1 MLKLFEQIFRHDT
14 RPAKSYPDELIRR
27 AIERAVDA
35 TDPRVR
41 ILSSYQKKMRPAAI
55 HAIDCVVQL
64 VTSLSRPVPMSAA
77 DWGSQAVLGAMFA
90 SAESLRAVISCDRA
104 CRDFAATNTHFTEPV
119 TALLLAKFSQKHTY
133 GYDLVDDKTVGDVPL
148 TVVSFDDH
156 RLIGLATQDSETR
169 RLLQLRAFDYLLAL
183 ALEEITT
190 AKDLRQDLVA
200 RKKLLKVKLDIVLRS
215 NGSLVD
221 EPSRDDRH
229 GLQQK
234 MDAIEAAL
242 HEAGAD
248 DDVLQR
254 NLTIIIETLAGAEQ
268 RLRLEKQTLYIDNL
282 HYLRTAEDQRAA
294 PVPVQMLR
302 DAHAREMAAQLVTIP
317 PESFVTG

>member
-14 RPAKSYPDELIRR
+14 RPAGSYPDELIRR

-35 TDPRVR
+35 TDPRMR
-41 ILSSYQKKMRPAAI
+41 ILSSYRKKMRPAVI

-64 VTSLSRPVPMSAA
+64 VTSLSIPVPMSAA
-77 DWGSQAVLGAMFA
+77 GYGSQAILGAMFA
-90 SAESLRAVISCDRA
+90 SADSMRNTISCDRS
-104 CRDFAATNTHFTEPV
+104 CKDFAATNTCFTEPV
-119 TALLLAKFSQKHTY
+119 SALLLAKFSQKHTY

-148 TVVSFDDH
+148 TVVSFDEH

-200 RKKLLKVKLDIVLRS
+200 RKKLLKVKLDIVFRS

-221 EPSRDDRH
+221 EPSQADRH

-254 NLTIIIETLAGAEQ
+254 NLTIVTETLAAAGE
-268 RLRLEKQTLYIDNL
+268 RLRLERQTLYIDNT
-282 HYLRTAEDQRAA
+282 HYLRTAADPRAA
-294 PVPVQMLR
+294 QVPVQILR
-302 DAHAREMAAQLVTIP
+302 DAHAREMAVQLITLP
-317 PESFVTG
+317 PGSIAAG